1 MQLSNERGADLGSE
15 IDEHWFSEHY
25 QHEPADSPV
34 DFVSR
39 DGATILEVQAKPQGM
54 RGLYSG
60 LMQLAV
66 SLSQRPEA
74 RTGVLVMDGS
84 RISKERIS
92 NEWDQLREL
101 FAPKISKRL
110 SMIVIRDGEHW
121 KQRDNPS
128 IDQLAE
134 GILADEELGFRKS
147 SELRKIEQTSK
158 KAEIF
163 KVLIVRWL
171 MSKGPIGIGE
181 LGQHVGCSY
190 PTVRKSLDSIP
201 ASESGLREGDIS
213 HFPKNVW
220 QDVLTLTKSD
230 RQSIQFVDRSGQR
243 PNPESLIKRL
253 DRNQPKHV
261 AFGGVV
267 AARHWH
273 ADFDLNGTP
282 RIDLLVHCPNQI
294 LDLSFIQKLDPAL
307 KENTDEK
314 SDDSPTVVV
323 HPITRLEPDFTTQPN
338 VGLPLADPVETA
350 LDLIDMGLN
359 AQANDLFGHL
369 RTEVRFA

>member
-1 MQLSNERGADLGSE
+1 LGSK
-15 IDEHWFSEHY
+15 IDESWFSEHY

-39 DGATILEVQAKPQGM
+39 DGATIIEVKAMPQGM
-54 RGLYSG
+54 RGMYTG

-74 RTGVLVMDGS
+74 RMGVLIIDGS
-84 RISKERIS
+84 RISQERIS
-92 NEWDQLREL
+92 SEWVQLREV
-101 FAPKISKRL
+101 FAPKIAKRL
-110 SMIVIRDGEHW
+110 SIIVVRDEEHW
-121 KQRDNPS
+121 RQPDNPML
-128 IDQLAE
+128 DQLAA
-134 GILADEELGFRKS
+134 GLLADEELGFKKS
-147 SELRKIEQTSK
+147 SELRKVEQTSK

-163 KVLIVRWL
+163 KVLVGRWL

-201 ASESGLREGDIS
+201 ASESGLREGDVTQ
-213 HFPKNVW
+213 FPKKVW
-220 QDVLTLTKSD
+220 QDVLALASSD

-253 DRNQPKHV
+253 NRIKPQHV

-273 ADFDLNGTP
+273 TKFDLNGTP
-282 RIDLLVHCPNQI
+282 RIDLLVHCPNQL
-294 LDLSFIQKLDPAL
+294 LDLSFIRKLDPAL
-307 KENTDEK
+307 KENTGRGF
-314 SDDSPTVVV
+314 DDSPTVVV
-323 HPITRLEPDFTTQPN
+323 HPITRREPDFTTSSDG
-338 VGLPLADPVETA
+338 GLPIADPVETA
-350 LDLIDMGLN
+350 LDLTEMGLT
-359 AQANDLFGHL
+359 AQANDLFSHF
-369 RTEVRFA
+369 RKEVRFA

>member
-1 MQLSNERGADLGSE
+1 LQLSNGRGADLDSE

-25 QHEPADSPV
+25 RHEPADSPV

-66 SLSQRPEA
+66 SLSQRPDA
-74 RTGVLVMDGS
+74 RRGVLVMDGS
-84 RISKERIS
+84 RISKERIAK
-92 NEWDQLREL
+92 EWDQLREL
-101 FAPKISKRL
+101 FAPEISKRL
-110 SMIVIRDGEHW
+110 SIIVIRDGEYW
-121 KQRDNPS
+121 KQQDNPTLN
-128 IDQLAE
+128 QLAE
-134 GILADEELGFRKS
+134 AILADDELGFGKS
-147 SELRKIEQTSK
+147 SQFRKIEQVSK

-181 LGQHVGCSY
+181 LGKHVGCSY
-190 PTVRKSLDSIP
+190 PTIRKSLDSIP
-201 ASESGLREGDIS
+201 TSESGLREGHPM
-213 HFPKNVW
+213 HFPKKVW
-220 QDVLTLTKSD
+220 QDVLTLASSD
-230 RQSIQFVDRSGQR
+230 RQPISFVDRSGQR

-253 DRNQPKHV
+253 DRIQPKHV

-282 RIDLLVHCPNQI
+282 RIDLLVHCPNQL
-294 LDLSFIQKLDPAL
+294 LDLSFIRQLDPAL
-307 KENTDEK
+307 KETTSERFDA
-314 SDDSPTVVV
+314 SPTLVV
-323 HPITRLEPDFTTQPN
+323 HPITRLEPDFTTKADG
-338 VGLPLADPVETA
+338 GLPIADPVETA
-350 LDLIDMGLN
+350 LDLIEMGLN
-359 AQANDLFGHL
+359 VQVNDLFAHF